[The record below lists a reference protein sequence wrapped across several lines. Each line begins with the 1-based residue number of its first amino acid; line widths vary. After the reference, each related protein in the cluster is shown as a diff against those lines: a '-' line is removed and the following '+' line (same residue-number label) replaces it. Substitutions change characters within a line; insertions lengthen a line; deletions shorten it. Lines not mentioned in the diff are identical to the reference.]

1 MGNVDGL
8 KVQVEEMKQRLCA
21 SDAQQPTETGEVKDR
36 LASIKAILQGKQ
48 NEIERLATEN
58 KQLHGKQDEI
68 ERLAA
73 ENKQLHGMLKEVLSA
88 IDEHQSKT
96 SGDILR
102 AFYAETAALIEPAKA
117 ATARNGQAARTK
129 AETASQSQQNQPV
142 HPQMSQQP
150 HAQQGQPATPAV
162 QGEDGADFEDS
173 PALRR
178 IMKRGR
184 TGR

>member
-8 KVQVEEMKQRLCA
+8 KLQVEEMKQRLCA
-21 SDAQQPTETGEVKDR
+21 SDAQHPTETGEFKDR
-36 LASIKAILQGKQ
+36 LAKIKATLQGKQ
-48 NEIERLATEN
+48 A
-58 KQLHGKQDEI
+58 EI

-73 ENKQLHGMLKEVLSA
+73 ENGQLRGMLKEVLSA

-102 AFYAETAALIEPAKA
+102 TFYAETAVLVEPAKA
-117 ATARNGQAARTK
+117 ADTRDGEAPQTK
-129 AETASQSQQNQPV
+129 AEPASQSQQSQPA
-142 HPQMSQQP
+142 HPQQD
-150 HAQQGQPATPAV
+150 QPATPAT
-162 QGEDGADFEDS
+162 QGEEAGDFEDS

-184 TGR
+184 KGR